1 MRHLPQVVA
10 DPPCSPCV
18 HPWCTPVN
26 EWALTTVACAP
37 VQGHGRSITYTA
49 TLVAAMKLKLLS
61 SLLILFS
68 VCEVQTV
75 YCIPPIYGACLER
88 KYEVGN
94 YVYEVDIDC
103 CAGCGA
109 GSCAPGY
116 TLSTQTAIAE
126 GGSWNRPADQGFNPQ
141 CENLSACNT
150 CCTPIGSVNTG
161 ISNTCEV
168 GEPITTDYECRAATQ
183 ALSMTSQFSGFSYYE
198 EAVSL
203 SYVPNGCFVYD
214 GDSPEHHV
222 FYLNTHAGSATG
234 TPDHHKVRCPR
245 APCDPA
251 HAQPPES
258 LCGAPLAL
266 HTPAP
271 GVQAGG
277 RVDSCLLHHC
287 LLHHN
292 GLHQSPGHGR
302 AGRSNHLPGTDVPR
316 RPSHRHLGSPCG
328 AAGLCARQLH
338 SAHE

>member
-68 VCEVQTV
+68 VCEVQAV

-88 KYEVGN
+88 NYEVGN
-94 YVYEVDIDC
+94 YEVDIDC

-126 GGSWNRPADQGFNPQ
+126 GGSWDRPADEGFNLQ
-141 CENLSACNT
+141 CENLYSACNT
-150 CCTPIGSVNTG
+150 CCTPTGSVNTG

-168 GEPITTDYECRAATQ
+168 GEPITDEQGGCYHVMAALALRA
-183 ALSMTSQFSGFSYYE
+183 TSQFSGFGYKQT
-198 EAVSL
+198 VSL
-203 SYVPNGCFVYD
+203 ATTRPTAALSTTAANTQDIKAPARTTWPPGEQAQQLLPSHEPRSDADALVE
-214 GDSPEHHV
+214 EHDFWMKNSVHV
-222 FYLNTHAGSATG
+222 GS
-234 TPDHHKVRCPR
+234 
-245 APCDPA
+245 
-251 HAQPPES
+251 
-258 LCGAPLAL
+258 
-266 HTPAP
+266 
-271 GVQAGG
+271 
-277 RVDSCLLHHC
+277 
-287 LLHHN
+287 
-292 GLHQSPGHGR
+292 QSPKSGFDSV
-302 AGRSNHLPGTDVPR
+302 ADVPSALKLR
-316 RPSHRHLGSPCG
+316 VTPCPH
-328 AAGLCARQLH
+328 ACSQERQTYP
-338 SAHE
+338 